1 MTAKGRGRQL
11 EVKLQGNY
19 FLKHPSDLES
29 LKRLGVFG
37 HFEVQFPLPK
47 KIKNILLW
55 NLLTH
60 ESSNFNALHILE
72 KDSHDSFIS
81 LW

>member
-11 EVKLQGNY
+11 KVKLQGNY

-47 KIKNILLW
+47 KN
-55 NLLTH
+55 
-60 ESSNFNALHILE
+60 
-72 KDSHDSFIS
+72 
-81 LW
+81 